1 MARSEKIFP
10 ETVVRENYVEVQYQ
24 FVEFLSAQL
33 IDFRKLFHGDLD
45 ELLVFMMISRFYLR
59 DELRQKQESDPA
71 VRHGA
76 PPTPSR
82 IAELTGIPRETV
94 RRKLKKL
101 EQSGLLIKTPA
112 GDWSVAETAGQPTIR
127 IRFEDFLQKEM
138 SRVTRFAKAITPFI
152 T

>member
-1 MARSEKIFP
+1 MPESDKIFP
-10 ETVVRENYVEVQYQ
+10 ETVVRENYVAVQYQ

-59 DELRQKQESDPA
+59 DELRQKQEIDADVPF
-71 VRHGA
+71 RA
-76 PPTPSR
+76 PLTAAR

-101 EQSGLLIKTPA
+101 EESGLLIKTER
-112 GDWSVAETAGQPTIR
+112 GGWSLAETAGKPTIR
-127 IRFEDFLQKEM
+127 VRFEDFLQKEM
-138 SRVTRFAKAITPFI
+138 SRVTRFAKAIAPFI
-152 T
+152 A